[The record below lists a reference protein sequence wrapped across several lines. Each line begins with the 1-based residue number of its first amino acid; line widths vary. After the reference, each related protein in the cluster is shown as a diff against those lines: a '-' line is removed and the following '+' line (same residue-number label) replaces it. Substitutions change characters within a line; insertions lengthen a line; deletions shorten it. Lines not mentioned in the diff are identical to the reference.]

1 MSKNNEENPYLN
13 ARREWNERY
22 GSYIKAASTW
32 RLVAVISGIITI
44 IAVIGLAVIGSQN
57 KHIPYIVEVDKLGA
71 AVAVA
76 PAKQIQNQDE
86 RVIKHA
92 LAEFIS
98 NYRTIYGDPAVQK
111 ETIFKAYRY
120 LLPASA
126 AYSAVSDNYKQNSPF
141 ERMATERV
149 NVEVMSVIAIS
160 PTTWQVDWVENKFDA
175 QGHATGSENY
185 KGAATLKFIAPKSEA
200 EIFAN
205 PTGLWISEF
214 SWQKNLK

>member
-1 MSKNNEENPYLN
+1 MNENEYNPYLA

-22 GSYIKAASTW
+22 GSYIKNASTW
-32 RLVAVISGIITI
+32 RMVALIAGSITI
-44 IAVIGLAVIGSQN
+44 IAVIGLVAMGLQN

-76 PAKQIQNQDE
+76 PAQQIKSQDE
-86 RVIKHA
+86 RVTKHA

-98 NYRTIYGDPAVQK
+98 SYRTIYGDPAVQK

-126 AYSAVSDNYKQNSPF
+126 AYSAVSDDYKNHSPF
-141 ERMATERV
+141 DRIATERV
-149 NVEVMSVIAIS
+149 NVDVQSVIAIS
-160 PTTWQVDWVENKFDA
+160 PTTWQVDWIENKFDA
-175 QGHATGSENY
+175 QGHSLGAENY
-185 KGAATLKFIAPKSEA
+185 KGAATLVYIAPKTEA
-200 EIFAN
+200 EIYSN

-214 SWQKNLK
+214 SWQKVLK

>member
-1 MSKNNEENPYLN
+1 MNEEYNPYLA

-22 GSYIKAASTW
+22 GSFIKSAATW
-32 RLVAVISGIITI
+32 RVVAIVAGIITT
-44 IAVIGLAVIGSQN
+44 IAVVGLVAMGLQN

-76 PAKQIQNQDE
+76 PAQQIKAQDE
-86 RVIKHA
+86 RVTKHA

-98 NYRTIYGDPAVQK
+98 SYRTIYGDPAVQK

-120 LLPASA
+120 LLPASS
-126 AYSAVSDNYKQNSPF
+126 AYSAVSDSYKQKSPF

-149 NVEVMSVIAIS
+149 NVDVQSVIAIS
-160 PTTWQVDWVENKFDA
+160 PTTWQVDWIENKFDA
-175 QGHATGSENY
+175 QGHSLGTEIY
-185 KGAATLKFIAPKSEA
+185 KGAATLVYIAPKTEA
-200 EIFAN
+200 EIYSN

-214 SWQKNLK
+214 SWQKVLK

>member
-1 MSKNNEENPYLN
+1 MKDNNEYNPYLA

-32 RLVAVISGIITI
+32 RLVAVIAGAITI
-44 IAVIGLAVIGSQN
+44 IAVVGLAVSASQN

-76 PAKQIQNQDE
+76 PAKQIHNQDE

-92 LAEFIS
+92 LAEFVS
-98 NYRTIYGDPAVQK
+98 NYRTVYGDPAVQK

-120 LLPASA
+120 LLPASN
-126 AYSAVSDNYKQNSPF
+126 AYSAVSDSYKQNSPF
-141 ERMATERV
+141 VRMATERV
-149 NVEVMSVIAIS
+149 SVEVMSVIAIS
-160 PTTWQVDWVENKFDA
+160 ETTWQIDWVENKFDA
-175 QGHATGSENY
+175 QGHSLGSENY
-185 KGAATLKFIAPKSEA
+185 KGAATLKFVAPKSEA
-200 EIFAN
+200 EIFNN

-214 SWQKNLK
+214 SWQKILK